1 MSDFLDQYLTTG
13 GVDDEVVS
21 FRNAKFT
28 TDIQYR
34 DGQEPFLCVD
44 IVPESP
50 DVTELTE
57 VRIGLG
63 NGWEASDDEATVSR
77 VDGKKPA
84 FNTSSKAG
92 RLLGSLGKIP
102 EFQKA
107 VEARVADGSMPAPT
121 DAAFWEGIKGTIN
134 RNEESFT
141 TREGTEAS
149 FSYYTFSTFDG
160 WEGVTAGKVA
170 KKAASKKA
178 SSKAAAENPEAE
190 ETPAPA
196 PAAKKAAAKKAAAVK
211 AEETETETEA
221 ADAGDA
227 GGLDAFRAALVEH
240 CKATEA
246 EDHASWLVEAY
257 TTFGDEL
264 VAGGDEFQA
273 LVDDEGAVWAEVW
286 G

>member
-44 IVPESP
+44 IVPENP

-57 VRIGLG
+57 QRIGLG
-63 NGWEASDDEATVSR
+63 QGWEASDDEGSVSR

-92 RLLGSLGKIP
+92 RLLASLGKIP

-141 TREGTEAS
+141 TREGTEAN

-160 WEGVTAGKVA
+160 WEGISAGKVA

-178 SSKAAAENPEAE
+178 SSKPVAKATEAAEDADETT
-190 ETPAPA
+190 TPAPV
-196 PAAKKAAAKKAAAVK
+196 AKKAAAKKAAAK
-211 AEETETETEA
+211 K
-221 ADAGDA
+221 DDA
-227 GGLDAFRAALVEH
+227 GGGIDAFRETLTAH
-240 CKATEA
+240 CKATEC
-246 EDHASWLVEAY
+246 EDHASWLVDAY

-273 LVDDEGAVWAEVW
+273 LVDDEGAIWAEVW